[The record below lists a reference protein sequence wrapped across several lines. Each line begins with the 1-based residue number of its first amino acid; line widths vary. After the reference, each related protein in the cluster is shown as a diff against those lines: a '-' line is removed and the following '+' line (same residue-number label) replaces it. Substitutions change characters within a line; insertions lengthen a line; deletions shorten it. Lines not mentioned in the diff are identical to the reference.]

1 MNKVKL
7 FTIGMLAL
15 ALFGLMVGPRPAAAH
30 DGAAPVYLTF
40 DKSQVDPS
48 GIWEG
53 SVGGDLNGDLRTELT
68 GLEINGPIWNVT
80 FDWIVDTGDGHSFT
94 ATLSGILNTNTGK
107 VVMNG
112 VVSEG
117 WLEGAQVHEE
127 GQLVDPATGQ
137 FQGTIRIM
145 PPSAG

>member
-7 FTIGMLAL
+7 FTITTLAL
-15 ALFGLMVGPRPAAAH
+15 ALFGLMVAPRPAAA
-30 DGAAPVYLTF
+30 DAGPAPVYLTF
-40 DKSQVDPS
+40 DKTQVDPA

-53 SVGGDLNGDLRTELT
+53 SVGGDLSGGLTTVLT
-68 GLEINGPIWNVT
+68 GLEINGPIWHVA
-80 FDWIVDTGDGHSFT
+80 FDWIIDTGDEYSFT
-94 ATLSGILNTNTGK
+94 AKMTGILNTNTGK

-112 VVSEG
+112 VVSDG

-127 GQLVDPATGQ
+127 GQLTNPATGQ